1 MLHDKMNRFERPLAF
16 LLRAVVIGTAVTGFA
31 PAANAQL
38 AGRPDLVA
46 DASARATTTGRLR
59 VGVPSG
65 WTERRVEG
73 DPFGLRYSDGDA
85 DDATTLSLAGDFGPF
100 GTARVGLST
109 LIGGIQTSTPGFRVD
124 GTTDIEVPGATSA
137 VRLDFAYGTEEE
149 NGVFEGIWIVAS
161 DDRTDQSIAL
171 ALSGRTIDD
180 DLASRVQS
188 GLAMLSLDGSDSGE
202 ASSDEANSG
211 GTASGEA
218 NSGGADPE
226 GADPGAAAA
235 TGGSTVQ
242 GAHGNQVL
250 ATGRYENGEIIAEV
264 DGLVVDGERLTVKM
278 ALRPAREGSRIGSN
292 VLYSNLGDKIYE
304 EIYLISGDKKYML
317 VRDSNDEPLA
327 PPSLTAS
334 GKGAMVGSWYGVF
347 PKPPAGQDIT
357 LYMPG
362 MEPIGPFRMTAN

>member
-73 DPFGLRYSDGDA
+73 DTFGLRYSDGDA
-85 DDATTLSLAGDFGPF
+85 DDATTLSLAGDLGPF

-161 DDRTDQSIAL
+161 DDKTDQSIAL

-188 GLAMLSLDGSDSGE
+188 SLAMLSPDGSDSGE
-202 ASSDEANSG
+202 ANSGEANSG

-218 NSGGADPE
+218 NSGGANPE

-242 GAHGNQVL
+242 GPQGNRVL

-264 DGLVVDGERLTVKM
+264 DGLVIDGERLTVKM
-278 ALRPAREGSRIGSN
+278 ALRPAREGNRVGSN
-292 VLYSNLGDKIYE
+292 ILYSNLGDKIYE

-317 VRDSNDEPLA
+317 VRDSNNEPLA

-334 GKGAMVGSWYGVF
+334 GKGAMVGTWYGVF